1 MYVPKAFREDDVA
14 RLHGFLRAWSFALLV
29 TDVDGEPVATH
40 LPLVLDERAAPD
52 GRLIGHVARP
62 NPQWRAFDGRR
73 QALAIFSGPHAYV
86 SPTWYATAPAVPTW
100 NYAAVHAYG
109 RPRVLEGLDATRD
122 AVARLVAVHDPA
134 WRLADQPADFIAGM
148 LRGIVAF
155 EMPIERL
162 EGKLK
167 LSQNRPAADRPGVVR
182 ALRSGGAPG
191 RAVAELM
198 EELGPPPSGSAG

>member
-29 TDVDGEPVATH
+29 TDVDGVPVATH
-40 LPLVLDERAAPD
+40 LPLVLDEHGAPQA
-52 GRLIGHVARP
+52 RLIGHVARP
-62 NPQWRAFDGRR
+62 NPQWRSFDGTR

-109 RPRVLEGLDATRD
+109 RPRVLEGPEATRD
-122 AVARLVAVHDPA
+122 AVARLVEIHDPA
-134 WRLADQPADFIAGM
+134 WRLADQPAEFIAGM

-182 ALRSGGAPG
+182 ALRAGGAAE

-198 EELGPPPSGSAG
+198 EGVFSTESAG